1 MLTYEHIIKDPVHG
15 YIGITQIERCI
26 INTEAFQR
34 LRRILQLPTS
44 VYVYPGA
51 VHTRFI
57 HSVGAMHIAGAFG
70 ENIAQKLGLAS
81 GEEGSRLVQFLRL
94 VLLLHDIGH
103 GPFSHSF
110 EEAILYPMG
119 LNHEI
124 VGSRVIENHGE
135 IVSCIEENKD
145 LGFAQK
151 DLSRALLAVSS
162 EDWPVLGFSGVDQ
175 DMEKSLLYILKGPF
189 AADLLDYLI
198 RDSYYTGAGYG
209 LGIDWQR
216 IARSSVPLRKRLGI
230 LDKAV
235 DAYEHVLIS
244 RFHMF
249 ATVYYH
255 KTTRA
260 VEHLVT
266 RLLEESKSY
275 IDYKGL
281 VENPSSYVEL
291 DDPYILGNPSIRKL
305 ETCKMLLS
313 RRIPYTVIEEKRLQI
328 PRKNPLTMLAL
339 DRGLLNRL
347 LLEKLGSSYEGIV
360 YIDTP
365 RLPLN
370 PMLRD
375 EEVLVISGDKRVVR
389 GFEET
394 SFGTLSHSVAIVRLY
409 MDKAHLDKK
418 EQAIKAFREI
428 METSSIDTLR
438 SFY

>member
-1 MLTYEHIIKDPVHG
+1 MLTYEHMIKDPVHG
-15 YIGITQIERCI
+15 YIGITRVEKCVID
-26 INTEAFQR
+26 TEALQR
-34 LRRILQLPTS
+34 LRRVLQLPTS

-57 HSVGAMHIAGAFG
+57 HSIGAMHIAGAFG
-70 ENIAQKLGLAS
+70 ENIALRLGLA
-81 GEEGSRLVQFLRL
+81 GRDEGSRLVQFLRL
-94 VLLLHDIGH
+94 ALLLHDIGH

-124 VGSRVIENHGE
+124 VGSRIVEGFDD

-145 LGFAQK
+145 LGFAAR
-151 DLSRALLAVSS
+151 DLSRALLAVGS
-162 EDWPVLGFSGVDQ
+162 EDWPVLGYSGVDQ
-175 DMEKSLLYILKGPF
+175 EMEKSLFYVLKGPF
-189 AADLLDYLI
+189 AADLLDYLV

-209 LGIDWQR
+209 LGIDWER
-216 IARSSVPLRKRLGI
+216 IARSSVPLQRRLGI

-235 DAYEHVLIS
+235 DAYEHVLIA

-260 VEHLVT
+260 VEHLVS
-266 RLLEESKSY
+266 RLLEDSKSY
-275 IDYKGL
+275 IDYKAL
-281 VENPSSYVEL
+281 VESPSRYVEL
-291 DDPYILGNPSIRKL
+291 DDTYILGNPSIRKL
-305 ETCKMLLS
+305 EACKMLLN

-328 PRKNPLTMLAL
+328 PRRNPIMLLAL
-339 DRGLLNRL
+339 DRGFLNKL
-347 LLEKLGSSYEGIV
+347 LLEKLGNSYEGVV

-370 PMLRD
+370 PMLRE
-375 EEVLVISGDKRVVR
+375 EEVLVVSGDRRVIR
-389 GFEET
+389 GFDEM

-409 MDKAHLDKK
+409 MDKRHLDKR

-428 METSSIDTLR
+428 IGTGSMETLR

>member
-1 MLTYEHIIKDPVHG
+1 MLTYEHMIKDPVHG

-26 INTEAFQR
+26 INTSAFQR

-44 VYVYPGA
+44 AYVYPGA
-51 VHTRFI
+51 VHTRFM
-57 HSVGAMHIAGAFG
+57 HSIGAMHIAGAFG
-70 ENIAQKLGLAS
+70 ESIALKLGLA
-81 GEEGSRLVQFLRL
+81 GREEGSRLTQFLRL
-94 VLLLHDIGH
+94 VLLIHDIGH

-124 VGSRVIENHGE
+124 MGSKIIEGYDE
-135 IVSCIEENKD
+135 IATCIEENKD
-145 LGFAQK
+145 LGFTAK
-151 DLSRALLAVSS
+151 DLSRALLSISS
-162 EDWPVLGFSGVDQ
+162 DEWPVLGFSGVDR
-175 DMEKSLLYILKGPF
+175 DMEKSLFYVLKGPF

-209 LGIDWQR
+209 LGIDWER
-216 IARSSVPLRKRLGI
+216 IARNSVPLHKKLGI

-260 VEHLVT
+260 VEQLVS
-266 RLLEESKSY
+266 RMLEESKSY
-275 IDYKGL
+275 IDYKEM

-291 DDPYILGNPSIRKL
+291 DDTYILGNPSIRRL
-305 ETCKMLLS
+305 ETCRMLLS

-328 PRKNPLTMLAL
+328 PRRNPLMMLAL
-339 DRGLLNRL
+339 DRGFLNRL
-347 LLEKLGSSYEGIV
+347 LLEKLGSGYEGIV

-370 PMLRD
+370 PMLRE
-375 EEVLVISGDKRVVR
+375 EEVLVISGDKRLVR
-389 GFEET
+389 SFEET
-394 SFGTLSHSVAIVRLY
+394 SFGMLSHSVAIVRLY
-409 MDKAHLDKK
+409 MDKRHLDKK
-418 EQAIKAFREI
+418 DQAIKMFREI
-428 METSSIDTLR
+428 VETSSTETLR